1 MKKRIRNNY
10 MKRLPRNKIILATAL
25 IGLVLF
31 CFPIYANIR
40 VMSYNIRDFWL
51 RFDGEPGSITDQGA
65 KLDKDDLEKLEVI
78 ADVINK
84 KKPDVIGILE
94 CASLAELLFFN
105 ERFLQGRYRCWSF
118 RAYDSRTF
126 GIPLGLMVK
135 KNLQVKS
142 VDLVSPKIFSARG
155 VLIAD
160 IAKDEYEFTLI
171 LVHLK
176 SKIERRLGESALK
189 RDIQGTRLHEIVK
202 EKLEEDP
209 NVNIII
215 CGDFNDLPGRDRQEK
230 AANVEDLIAKMS
242 KPIRLKDGTTVRM
255 YNVTLMHKDKDI
267 NGKLWTEKSRRYP
280 PVLFDYFFLT
290 EGAHNEF
297 LSLDHIYPEE
307 FANILGVSD
316 HIPVV
321 LDLGDE

>member
-1 MKKRIRNNY
+1 
-10 MKRLPRNKIILATAL
+10 MKRLLGYKIVLLVVVT
-25 IGLVLF
+25 GLVLSY
-31 CFPIYANIR
+31 FPAYADVRI
-40 VMSYNIRDFWL
+40 MSYNIKDFWL

-65 KLDKDDLEKLEVI
+65 ELDKDDLERLEVVAGI
-78 ADVINK
+78 INEK
-84 KKPDVIGILE
+84 RPDVIGILE

-105 ERFLQGRYRCWSF
+105 ERFLGDQYRCWSF

-135 KNLQVKS
+135 KDLQVKS
-142 VDLVSPKIFSARG
+142 VSLADPKLFSARG

-160 IAKDEYEFTLI
+160 IAKGEYEFTLI

-189 RDIQGTRLHEIVK
+189 RDIQGTRLREIVK

-209 NVNIII
+209 ATNIII
-215 CGDFNDLPGRDRQEK
+215 CGDFNDYPGRDKQEK
-230 AANVEDLIAKMS
+230 AAGVEDLITKMEKS
-242 KPIRLKDGTTVRM
+242 IILEDRTKVQM
-255 YNVTLMHKDKDI
+255 YNVTLKHKDVDI
-267 NGKLWTEKSRRYP
+267 NGKLWTEKSGKYP

-290 EGAHNEF
+290 EGTYNEF
-297 LSLDHIYPEE
+297 LDLDHIYPEE
-307 FANILGVSD
+307 FPNILEASD

-321 LDLGDE
+321 LYLDDE